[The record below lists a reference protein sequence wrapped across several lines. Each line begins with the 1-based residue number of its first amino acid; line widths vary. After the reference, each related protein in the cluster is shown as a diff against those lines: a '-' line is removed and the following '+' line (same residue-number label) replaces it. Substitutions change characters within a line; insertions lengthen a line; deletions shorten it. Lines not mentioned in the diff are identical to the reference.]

1 MPAVKKK
8 ETQAEK
14 ICVSPKRSKV
24 VQAKMRFEIDIPSD
38 VPKENGEMYALERF
52 KKLCEK
58 LDAIRGV
65 RVEFTMI

>member
-8 ETQAEK
+8 ETSGGQT
-14 ICVSPKRSKV
+14 CVSPKRSKV
-24 VQAKMRFEIDIPSD
+24 VQAKMRFEIDIPND
-38 VPKENGEMYALERF
+38 VPKENGERYALERF

-65 RVEFTMI
+65 KVEFTMI